1 MDNIHINIYH
11 QQLYI
16 YIHIYN
22 LLRLLMKNINEPT
35 SSYEDIAKIIFLAY
49 VDTLKHLPGKN

>member
-1 MDNIHINIYH
+1 
-11 QQLYI
+11 
-16 YIHIYN
+16 
-22 LLRLLMKNINEPT
+22 MKNINEPT